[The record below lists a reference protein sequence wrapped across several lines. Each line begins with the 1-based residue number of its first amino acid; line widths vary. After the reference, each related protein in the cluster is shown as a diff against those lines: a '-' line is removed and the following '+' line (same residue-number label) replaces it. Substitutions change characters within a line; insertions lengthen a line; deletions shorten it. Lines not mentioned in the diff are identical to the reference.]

1 MAQGRGPSGID
12 PYNRSIHSSS
22 RRRKAVRRRRLIAG
36 ASGLLVV
43 IVVLVIVLASG
54 GMMRL
59 LEGTTGRV
67 VSSLKLNGNTEA
79 SPAVFNDMIV
89 VGTRSQKIYGI
100 KIS

>member
-1 MAQGRGPSGID
+1 
-12 PYNRSIHSSS
+12 
-22 RRRKAVRRRRLIAG
+22 
-36 ASGLLVV
+36 
-43 IVVLVIVLASG
+43 
-54 GMMRL
+54 MMRL